1 MRLQQIFDMESF
13 NGLDL
18 VYRSQHMQ
26 KIKYVI
32 HKTFLGFIWK
42 EFQYDP
48 SLIHFDW
55 RGRTRLQP
63 RTFLMMVDVGYGWK

>member
-32 HKTFLGFIWK
+32 HKTFLGFI
-42 EFQYDP
+42 
-48 SLIHFDW
+48 
-55 RGRTRLQP
+55 
-63 RTFLMMVDVGYGWK
+63 